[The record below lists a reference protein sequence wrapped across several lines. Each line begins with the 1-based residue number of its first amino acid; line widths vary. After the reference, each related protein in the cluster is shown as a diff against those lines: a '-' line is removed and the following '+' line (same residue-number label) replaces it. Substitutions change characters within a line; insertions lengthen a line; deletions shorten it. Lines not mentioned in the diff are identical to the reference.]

1 MAKCVCSHRHLLD
14 ALESELSASK
24 SVNQLQ
30 VLESNKLSLYLSLL
44 QDEIGDRYHRLHSQL
59 FATYILS

>member
-24 SVNQLQ
+24 SVNQLL
-30 VLESNKLSLYLSLL
+30 VLESTKLSLYLNLL
-44 QDEIGDRYHRLHSQL
+44 QDEIGDRSLKLHFQL
-59 FATYILS
+59 FVA